1 MGVDARLA
9 KAAQR
14 SANFGY
20 LLNYEP
26 LLVLHGAAAE
36 AYVFTDPNT
45 SMIKARQFGEA
56 LTEVLFTRFGIP
68 GMPSRQA
75 QRLKMLGDQGL
86 ITQRVRRWF
95 DAVRKQGNK
104 ANHEHYESQRDAL
117 LLVRT
122 CYELGAWFFRTVA
135 EHDAP
140 PPFVPPQPPA
150 EQPEPTNQADA
161 QALQELRDQLAT
173 YQAEL
178 ADMRLSLDEHTSMAQ
193 AQAEARRQAEQEI
206 LEAVQA
212 QGELRDLLHQLS
224 AQVTELQQQ
233 LSKRA
238 EQAEKI
244 TPAERDWLVCR
255 SQLAS
260 QPPLNEAQVRE
271 RIDEML
277 TRAGWVVQDLN
288 VMNLHAAQ
296 GVAVREVPTAT
307 GRADYLLYV
316 DRKLVG
322 VVEASGRA
330 PA

>member
-104 ANHEHYESQRDAL
+104 ANHEH
-117 LLVRT
+117 
-122 CYELGAWFFRTVA
+122 
-135 EHDAP
+135 
-140 PPFVPPQPPA
+140 
-150 EQPEPTNQADA
+150 
-161 QALQELRDQLAT
+161 
-173 YQAEL
+173 
-178 ADMRLSLDEHTSMAQ
+178 
-193 AQAEARRQAEQEI
+193 
-206 LEAVQA
+206 
-212 QGELRDLLHQLS
+212 
-224 AQVTELQQQ
+224 
-233 LSKRA
+233 
-238 EQAEKI
+238 
-244 TPAERDWLVCR
+244 
-255 SQLAS
+255 
-260 QPPLNEAQVRE
+260 
-271 RIDEML
+271 
-277 TRAGWVVQDLN
+277 
-288 VMNLHAAQ
+288 
-296 GVAVREVPTAT
+296 
-307 GRADYLLYV
+307 
-316 DRKLVG
+316 
-322 VVEASGRA
+322 
-330 PA
+330 